1 VFGDLDPRLGHR
13 LSLLKPDGCL
23 QVPKGVPR
31 LSDQAALSA
40 YRTMVLAR
48 QADEWAVNLN
58 RQGRMPTYPPNK
70 GQEANGIGALLAVR
84 PDDWFVPAFRELGA
98 WLVRGVPLSQVYL
111 YWYGNERASFL
122 PPSSY
127 HTLPMAVPVGSQS
140 AHAVG
145 LALAEKLRGS
155 ERIVITFMGEGATSE
170 GIVHEALNL
179 AGVWGVGVIFY
190 VQNNQWAISLPTGQ
204 QTASLTLAEKAY
216 AYGFE
221 GVQVDGNDLFAV
233 YAAVSSAAETAR
245 ARQRPTLIEGYTYRL
260 GAHTTADDPRRY
272 RDPQEVERW
281 VELDPLARLEKY
293 LLARGLLAEEDCPR
307 IREEALA
314 EARRAFEEAERTPD
328 PTLED
333 SFRHTFATMPPV
345 LSKQLERRNQ
355 A

>member
-13 LSLLKPDGCL
+13 LSLLKPDGRL
-23 QVPKGVPR
+23 EVPKGVPR
-31 LSDQAALSA
+31 LSDREALSA

-48 QADEWAVNLN
+48 QADDWAVNLN

-122 PPSSY
+122 PPDHY
-127 HTLPMAVPVGSQS
+127 HTLPMAIPVGSQS

-145 LALAEKLRGS
+145 LAYAEKLRGS
-155 ERIVITFMGEGATSE
+155 DRIAIAFMGEGATSE

-204 QTASLTLAEKAY
+204 QTATSTLAEKAC
-216 AYGFE
+216 AYGFD

-245 ARQRPTLIEGYTYRL
+245 ARRRPTLIEGYTYRL

-281 VELDPLARLEKY
+281 TELDPLARLQKY
-293 LLARGLLAEEDCPR
+293 LLAAGLLAEPDVPR
-307 IREEALA
+307 IQDEALA

-333 SFRHTFATMPPV
+333 SFRHTFAAMPAV
-345 LSKQLERRNQ
+345 LQKQLDRR
-355 A
+355 ALA